1 MMSWSLLDMT
11 GEILDNLNS
20 LYVPMYPDRSNDELS
35 ETCGKL
41 QEIQKKQKAESDIEI
56 HNPED
61 QMIKL
66 RLKTRLN
73 LFF

>member
-1 MMSWSLLDMT
+1 MMSWYLLDMT
-11 GEILDNLNS
+11 GEITDNLNS
-20 LYVPMYPDRSNDELS
+20 YVPMHPDRSNDELS

-41 QEIQKKQKAESDIEI
+41 QEIQKKKQNPESDIEI

-66 RLKTRLN
+66 RLKTRSIFL
-73 LFF
+73 

>member
-1 MMSWSLLDMT
+1 MMSWYLLDMT
-11 GEILDNLNS
+11 GEITDNLNS
-20 LYVPMYPDRSNDELS
+20 LYVPMHPDRSNDELS

-66 RLKTRLN
+66 RLKTRSIFL
-73 LFF
+73 

>member
-35 ETCGKL
+35 GTCGKL

-73 LFF
+73 LFS